1 MKWPWKVI
9 TPFLKLVH
17 NVGSVNIQYFSPLV
31 KEVIG
36 ALKQNCCVLC
46 SSHQIAYV
54 EFLLG
59 YSLTIFS
66 LSAADRMCR
75 SGAVDIICI
84 DSVSALTP
92 RAEIEVQI
100 FEGAFLHLLIYIK
113 MLITLADN

>member
-1 MKWPWKVI
+1 VKWPWKVI

-17 NVGSVNIQYFSPLV
+17 YIGSVNIQYFSPLV
-31 KEVIG
+31 KEVIS
-36 ALKQNCCVLC
+36 AFKQNCWVLC
-46 SSHQIAYV
+46 SSHHIAYV
-54 EFLLG
+54 ESFLG
-59 YSLTIFS
+59 YLLTIFS

-100 FEGAFLHLLIYIK
+100 FEGVFLHLLIYMK
-113 MLITLADN
+113 VLITFADN